1 MPHCLIY
8 CCSISHVFNLI
19 GLILFCFVSFLK
31 IFFPIILSHPLS
43 SFITKMVCSSISKY
57 GVLKSCFAQGSPVC
71 ACCPSILFYSQKCP
85 DLDDKLCGH
94 LTYIFLSSVH
104 CLHSHSIAIVWT
116 SLSRNWLCSPLP
128 ITSYSPASILALLQS
143 ILYLAALMDAPFLP

>member
-1 MPHCLIY
+1 MLPVVQCSLACVSTSLIDLGIDLTALSEALMPHCLIY

-104 CLHSHSIAIVWT
+104 CLHSHSIAIV
-116 SLSRNWLCSPLP
+116 
-128 ITSYSPASILALLQS
+128 
-143 ILYLAALMDAPFLP
+143 